1 MPVTLESHGIRNLD
15 FFYSIFSHSY
25 LSSLFQKERAG
36 ERGGEGKREEG
47 RERNSKGT
55 SPSCNERTLDSI
67 QRNKEQR

>member
-36 ERGGEGKREEG
+36 ERGGEGKREE
-47 RERNSKGT
+47 
-55 SPSCNERTLDSI
+55 
-67 QRNKEQR
+67 